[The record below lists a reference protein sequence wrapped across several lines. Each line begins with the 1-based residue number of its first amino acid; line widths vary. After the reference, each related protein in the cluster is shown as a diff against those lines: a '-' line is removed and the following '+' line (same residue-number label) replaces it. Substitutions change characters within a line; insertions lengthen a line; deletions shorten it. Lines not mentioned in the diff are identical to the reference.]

1 MNMGRWDRRRSTPQ
15 YFPSKR
21 LCDNGFHLAKPF
33 FIVFLRNFLTINQL
47 KDMTSREIRKAFLD
61 FFASKQHKIVPSAP
75 LVLKNDPTLMFT
87 NSGMVQFK
95 DYFLGNGTPPAVR
108 IADTQKCLRV
118 SGKHNDLEDVGF
130 DGTHHTMF
138 EMLGNWS
145 FGDYFK
151 AEAIDW
157 SWELLHTVLGLPAD
171 RLYATVFGGDEK
183 EGLAS
188 DEEARNYWRK
198 YLPDNQILDGN
209 KKDNFWEMGAQ
220 GPCGPCSEIHFDF
233 RSDEER
239 AKVPGEKLVN
249 MDDPSVVEI
258 WNNVFMQFE
267 RKADG
272 SLVVLPAQ
280 HVDTGMGF
288 ERLCMIL
295 QGKKYTYDT
304 DIFTPFIQL
313 VEKESGKTYTG
324 SYERTAK
331 TDVAMRVIVDHIR
344 AVAFTIADGQLPS
357 SNGAGYV
364 IRRILR
370 RAVRY
375 YYSFLDVKEPLLNK
389 LIPLLASE
397 FSDVFPELK
406 AQQDFVQK
414 VILEEER
421 SFLRTLENGLK
432 ILETNFNPDI
442 KGWRLKDYCD
452 NINIRVDWERLIYNN
467 SLVIKILP
475 FNLLVTDLESFGSIN
490 EYLNHDPNFLSGGK
504 RLIDYDDIIN
514 QNIVALNNFIPKLVT
529 GEAAF
534 DLYDRSGFPI
544 DLTELIAR
552 EREYSVDSQRFEKL
566 LQEQKQRSKRD
577 AEKQVGDWVIVED
590 DLYID
595 ENGAFA
601 KGVRF
606 VGYDQLKVEDAKVLK
621 YRAVTDK
628 KGLQYQIVLNRTPFY
643 AESGGQVGDTGAM
656 YFDGERIAVLDT
668 KKENDLIIHIVNEL
682 PENIYDPN
690 VRAEV
695 DKTKRQAISQNHTGV
710 HLMHAALHAVLGKHA
725 VQKGQNV
732 DDKRLRFDFSHF
744 QGVSKEE
751 LAQIEDI
758 VNDKICENIALHE
771 VRNMPIEDARK
782 TGAMMLFGEK
792 YGETVRVIT
801 FDKDFSQELCGG
813 THVQATGEI
822 GLFKIVA
829 ESAVAAGVRRIEALT
844 ARTAREYVKS
854 EIAELDKIRDIF
866 KNPKETAKKVDAL
879 LDENKAQRKQIE
891 TMHIEQATAL
901 QKELRSAFQN
911 TEGVNILIKQIA
923 LSDVNAVKTL
933 ATNLEKEIGNA
944 VIVFGSIN
952 SDKPQ
957 LTICISPELAKA
969 KNWNAGAIVREM
981 AKEIKGGG
989 GGSAVFATAGG
1000 TDTEGLVVALEKAK
1014 GLFN

>member
-1 MNMGRWDRRRSTPQ
+1 
-15 YFPSKR
+15 
-21 LCDNGFHLAKPF
+21 
-33 FIVFLRNFLTINQL
+33 
-47 KDMTSREIRKAFLD
+47 MTSREIRKAFLD

-95 DYFLGNGTPPAVR
+95 DYFLGNGTPPSVR

-188 DEEARNYWRK
+188 DEEARTYWLK
-198 YLPDNQILDGN
+198 YLPANQILDGN

-239 AKVPGEKLVN
+239 AKIPGEKLVN

-288 ERLCMIL
+288 ERLCMVL
-295 QGKKYTYDT
+295 QGKHYTYDT

-397 FSDVFPELK
+397 FADVFPELK
-406 AQQDFVQK
+406 AQEAFVQK
-414 VILEEER
+414 VILEEEK
-421 SFLRTLENGLK
+421 SFLRTLELGLK
-432 ILETNFNPDI
+432 RFETLNTEGGI
-442 KGWRLKDYCD
+442 VKG
-452 NINIRVDWERLIYNN
+452 
-467 SLVIKILP
+467 
-475 FNLLVTDLESFGSIN
+475 
-490 EYLNHDPNFLSGGK
+490 
-504 RLIDYDDIIN
+504 
-514 QNIVALNNFIPKLVT
+514 A
-529 GEAAF
+529 EAFEMF
-534 DLYDRSGFPI
+534 DTYGFPI
-544 DLTELIAR
+544 DLTELIAS
-552 EREYSVDSQRFEKL
+552 ERGLSVDTEGFDKCL
-566 LQEQKQRSKRD
+566 LEQKQRSKRD
-577 AEKQVGDWVIVED
+577 AEKQVGDWVTV
-590 DLYID
+590 ID
-595 ENGAFA
+595 EA
-601 KGVRF
+601 GVEF
-606 VGYDQLKVEDAKVLK
+606 VGYDQLTVENTKVLK

-656 YFDGERIAVLDT
+656 YFDGEKIAVLDT

-690 VRAEV
+690 VQAEV

-744 QGVSKEE
+744 QAMTQAE
-751 LAQIEDI
+751 LAEIEDI
-758 VNDKICENIALHE
+758 VNDKICENIALNE

-801 FDKDFSQELCGG
+801 FDKHFSQELCGG

-844 ARTAREYVKS
+844 GRTAREYVKS

-879 LDENKAQRKQIE
+879 FDENKAQRKQIE
-891 TMHIEQATAL
+891 TMHIEQAAGL
-901 QKELRSAFQN
+901 QKDLRSQFLVIASDSAAN
-911 TEGVNILIKQIA
+911 EGVNILIKQIS

-952 SDKPQ
+952 NDKPQ
-957 LTICISPELAKA
+957 LTICISPDLVKA
-969 KNWNAGAIVREM
+969 KGWNAGVIV
-981 AKEIKGGG
+981 KELGKDIKGGG

-1000 TDTEGLVVALEKAK
+1000 VDTEGLVGALEKVRT
-1014 GLFN
+1014 LLINNN

>member
-1 MNMGRWDRRRSTPQ
+1 
-15 YFPSKR
+15 
-21 LCDNGFHLAKPF
+21 
-33 FIVFLRNFLTINQL
+33 
-47 KDMTSREIRKAFLD
+47 MTSHEIRKAFLD

-95 DYFLGNGTPPAVR
+95 DYFLGNGTPPSVR

-130 DGTHHTMF
+130 DGTHHTLF

-151 AEAIDW
+151 KEAIAW
-157 SWELLHTVLGLPAD
+157 SWELLHDKLGLPAD

-188 DEEARNYWRK
+188 DEEARNFWRQ

-239 AKVPGEKLVN
+239 AKVAGETLVN
-249 MDDPSVVEI
+249 QDDPSVVEI

-288 ERLCMIL
+288 ERLCMVL
-295 QGKKYTYDT
+295 QGKKFTYDT

-313 VEKESGKTYTG
+313 VEQESGKKYTG
-324 SYERTAK
+324 SYDRNAK

-344 AVAFTIADGQLPS
+344 AVAFTIGDGQLPS

-375 YYSFLDVKEPLLNK
+375 YYSFLDIKEPFLQK
-389 LIPLLASE
+389 LIPLLATE
-397 FSDVFPELK
+397 FQDVFPELK

-421 SFLRTLENGLK
+421 SFLRTLELGLK
-432 ILETNFNPDI
+432 RFETLNVLSSSEATKGGII
-442 KGWRLKDYCD
+442 KGSD
-452 NINIRVDWERLIYNN
+452 
-467 SLVIKILP
+467 
-475 FNLLVTDLESFGSIN
+475 
-490 EYLNHDPNFLSGGK
+490 
-504 RLIDYDDIIN
+504 
-514 QNIVALNNFIPKLVT
+514 
-529 GEAAF
+529 AF
-534 DLYDRSGFPI
+534 EMFDTYGFPI
-544 DLTELIAR
+544 DLTELIAS
-552 EREYSVDSQRFEKL
+552 EKGLSVDTAGFDAAL
-566 LQEQKQRSKRD
+566 LEQKQRSKKD
-577 AEKQVGDWVIVED
+577 AEKQVGDWVTV
-590 DLYID
+590 ID
-595 ENGAFA
+595 EA
-601 KGVRF
+601 GVEF
-606 VGYDQLKVEDAKVLK
+606 VGYDQLKVENAKVLK

-656 YFDGERIAVLDT
+656 YFDGEKIAVLDT
-668 KKENDLIIHIVNEL
+668 KKENDLIIHIVNDL
-682 PENIYDPN
+682 PENILDPR
-690 VRAEV
+690 VRAQV
-695 DKTKRQAISQNHTGV
+695 DKESRQAISQNHTAV

-732 DDKRLRFDFSHF
+732 DSSRLRFDFSHF

-751 LAQIEDI
+751 LTQIETI
-758 VNDKICENIALHE
+758 VNQKIRENIALHE

-801 FDKDFSQELCGG
+801 FDKNFSQELCGG

-822 GLFKIVA
+822 GLFKIIA
-829 ESAVAAGVRRIEALT
+829 ESAVAAGVRRIEAVT
-844 ARTAREYVKS
+844 ADGAEAFMNS
-854 EIAELDKIRDIF
+854 EKEELDKIRDIF

-879 LDENKAQRKQIE
+879 MDENKALRKQIE
-891 TMHIEQATAL
+891 GMFIEQAASL
-901 QKELRSAFQN
+901 QKDLRSQFVDTA
-911 TEGVNILIKQIA
+911 GVKLLIKQIG
-923 LSDVNAVKTL
+923 LSDNNAVKTL
-933 ATNLEKEIGNA
+933 ATNLEKEVGNA
-944 VIVFGSIN
+944 VIVFGTISN
-952 SDKPQ
+952 DKPQ
-957 LTICISPELAKA
+957 LTICISPDLAKA
-969 KNWNAGAIVREM
+969 KNWNAGAWVKEL
-981 AKEIKGGG
+981 AKDIKGGG
-989 GGSAVFATAGG
+989 GGQPTFATAGG
-1000 TDTEGLVVALEKAK
+1000 VDTEGLEKALNRAK
-1014 GLFN
+1014 SLLN

>member
-1 MNMGRWDRRRSTPQ
+1 
-15 YFPSKR
+15 
-21 LCDNGFHLAKPF
+21 
-33 FIVFLRNFLTINQL
+33 
-47 KDMTSREIRKAFLD
+47 MTSREIRKAFLD
-61 FFASKQHKIVPSAP
+61 FFKSKGHKIVPSAP

-95 DYFLGNGTPPAVR
+95 DYFLGNGTPPSVR

-157 SWELLHTVLGLPAD
+157 SWELLNKVLGLPAD

-188 DEEARNYWRK
+188 DEEARTYWLK
-198 YLPDNQILDGN
+198 YLPANQILDGN
-209 KKDNFWEMGAQ
+209 KKDNFWEMSAQ

-295 QGKKYTYDT
+295 QGKNFTYDT

-313 VEKESGKTYTG
+313 VEKESGKTYIG
-324 SYERTAK
+324 SYDRNAK
-331 TDVAMRVIVDHIR
+331 IDVAMRVIVDHIR
-344 AVAFTIADGQLPS
+344 AVAFTIADGQLPAA
-357 SNGAGYV
+357 NGAGYV

-375 YYSFLDVKEPLLNK
+375 AYSFLDVKEPLLMK

-397 FSDVFPELK
+397 FADVFPELK
-406 AQQDFVQK
+406 AQEAFVQK
-414 VILEEER
+414 VILEEEK
-421 SFLRTLENGLK
+421 SFLRTLELGLK
-432 ILETNFNPDI
+432 RFETLNTEGGI
-442 KGWRLKDYCD
+442 VKG
-452 NINIRVDWERLIYNN
+452 
-467 SLVIKILP
+467 S
-475 FNLLVTDLESFGSIN
+475 
-490 EYLNHDPNFLSGGK
+490 
-504 RLIDYDDIIN
+504 
-514 QNIVALNNFIPKLVT
+514 
-529 GEAAF
+529 EAFEMF
-534 DLYDRSGFPI
+534 DTYGFPV

-552 EREYSVDSQRFEKL
+552 ERGLSVDTAEFDKCL
-566 LQEQKQRSKRD
+566 LEQKQRSKRD
-577 AEKQVGDWVIVED
+577 AEKQVGDWVIV
-590 DLYID
+590 ID
-595 ENGAFA
+595 EA
-601 KGVRF
+601 GVAF
-606 VGYDQLKVEDAKVLK
+606 VGYDQLTVDDAKVLK

-628 KGLQYQIVLNRTPFY
+628 KGLQYQIVLNCTPFY

-668 KKENDLIIHIVNEL
+668 KKENDLVIHIVNEL

-690 VRAEV
+690 VKAEV
-695 DKTKRQAISQNHTGV
+695 DKTKRQAISQNHTAT

-758 VNDKICENIALHE
+758 VNDKICENIALQE

-829 ESAVAAGVRRIEALT
+829 ESAVAAGVRRIEAFT
-844 ARTAREYVKS
+844 GRTAREYVKS

-879 LDENKAQRKQIE
+879 FDENKAQRKQIE
-891 TMHIEQATAL
+891 TMHIEQAAGL
-901 QKELRSAFQN
+901 QKDLRSQFVN
-911 TEGVNILIKQIA
+911 TEGVNMLIKQIA

-944 VIVFGSIN
+944 VIVFGTVN
-952 SDKPQ
+952 NDKPQ
-957 LTICISPELAKA
+957 VTICMSPDLAKA
-969 KNWNAGAIVREM
+969 KNWNAGFMVREL

-989 GGSAVFATAGG
+989 GGSAFFATAGG
-1000 TDTEGLVVALEKAK
+1000 TDTEGLVKALEKAE
-1014 GLFN
+1014 GLLN

>member
-1 MNMGRWDRRRSTPQ
+1 
-15 YFPSKR
+15 
-21 LCDNGFHLAKPF
+21 
-33 FIVFLRNFLTINQL
+33 
-47 KDMTSREIRKAFLD
+47 MTSHEIRQSFLD
-61 FFASKQHKIVPSAP
+61 FFKSKNHKIVPSAP

-95 DYFLGNGTPPAVR
+95 DYFLGNGTPPSVR

-151 AEAIDW
+151 KEAIDW
-157 SWELLHTVLGLPAD
+157 SWEFLTGTLGLEKD

-188 DEEARNYWRK
+188 DEEARNYWRQ

-233 RSDEER
+233 RDDAER
-239 AKVPGEKLVN
+239 AKVAGELLVN
-249 MDDPSVVEI
+249 QDDPSVVEI

-267 RKADG
+267 RKADS

-288 ERLCMIL
+288 ERLCMVM
-295 QGKKYTYDT
+295 QKKRFTYDT
-304 DIFTPFIQL
+304 DVFTPFIAL
-313 VEKESGKTYTG
+313 VEKESGKKYTG
-324 SYERTAK
+324 SYDRNAK

-375 YYSFLDVKEPLLNK
+375 YYSFLDIKEPLLNK
-389 LIPLLASE
+389 LVPLLASE
-397 FSDVFPELK
+397 FKDVFPELIG
-406 AQQDFVQK
+406 QQDFVQK

-421 SFLRTLENGLK
+421 SFLRTLELGLK
-432 ILETNFNPDI
+432 RFEGLNT
-442 KGWRLKDYCD
+442 KGGFVK
-452 NINIRVDWERLIYNN
+452 
-467 SLVIKILP
+467 
-475 FNLLVTDLESFGSIN
+475 GS
-490 EYLNHDPNFLSGGK
+490 D
-504 RLIDYDDIIN
+504 
-514 QNIVALNNFIPKLVT
+514 
-529 GEAAF
+529 AF
-534 DLYDRSGFPI
+534 EMFDTFGFPI
-544 DLTELIAR
+544 DLTELIAK
-552 EREYSVDSQRFEKL
+552 EKGLGVDTTEFDRL
-566 LQEQKQRSKRD
+566 LLEQKKRSKAD
-577 AEKQVGDWVIVED
+577 AEKQVGDWVVV
-590 DLYID
+590 ID
-595 ENGAFA
+595 EA
-601 KGVRF
+601 GVEF
-606 VGYDQLKVEDAKVLK
+606 VGYDQLKVENAKVLK

-656 YFDGERIAVLDT
+656 YFDGEKIDVLDT
-668 KKENDLIIHIVNEL
+668 KKENDLIIHIVSEL
-682 PENIYDPN
+682 PENIRDER
-690 VRAEV
+690 VRTQV
-695 DKTKRQAISQNHTGV
+695 DKATRQATSQNHTAA
-710 HLMHAALHAVLGKHA
+710 HLMHAALHQVLGKHA

-732 DDKRLRFDFSHF
+732 DANRMRFDFSHF
-744 QGVSKEE
+744 NGVTKEE
-751 LAQIEDI
+751 LAQIEQI
-758 VNDKICENIALHE
+758 VNQKIRENIALIE

-792 YGETVRVIT
+792 YGETVRVIS
-801 FDKDFSQELCGG
+801 FDKSFSQELCGG

-844 ARTAREYVKS
+844 ADGAETYMNE

-866 KNPKETAKKVDAL
+866 KNPKETAKKVESLQD
-879 LDENKAQRKQIE
+879 DNKALRKQIE
-891 TMHIEQATAL
+891 AMHIEQAAVL
-901 QKELRSAFQN
+901 QKSLRSEFKN
-911 TEGVNILIKQIA
+911 IEGVNLLVTQIN
-923 LSDVNAVKTL
+923 LSDGNALKTL
-933 ATNLEKEIGNA
+933 ATNLEKEVGNA
-944 VIVFGSIN
+944 LIVFGTISN
-952 SDKPQ
+952 DKPQ
-957 LTICISPELAKA
+957 LTVCISADLAKA
-969 KNWNAGAIVREM
+969 KNWNAGNMVKEL
-981 AKEIKGGG
+981 AKDIKGGG
-989 GGSAVFATAGG
+989 GGQPTFATAGG
-1000 TDTEGLVVALEKAK
+1000 TDVLGLVTALGRVGEFFK
-1014 GLFN
+1014 

>member
-1 MNMGRWDRRRSTPQ
+1 
-15 YFPSKR
+15 
-21 LCDNGFHLAKPF
+21 
-33 FIVFLRNFLTINQL
+33 
-47 KDMTSREIRKAFLD
+47 MTSHEIRQSFLD
-61 FFASKQHKIVPSAP
+61 FFKSKNHKIVPSAP

-95 DYFLGNGTPPAVR
+95 DYFLGNGTPPSVR

-151 AEAIDW
+151 KEAIDW
-157 SWELLHTVLGLPAD
+157 SWEFLTGTLGLEKD
-171 RLYATVFGGDEK
+171 RLYATVFGGDDK

-188 DEEARNYWRK
+188 DEEARNYWRQ

-233 RSDEER
+233 RDDAER
-239 AKVPGEKLVN
+239 AKVAGELLVN
-249 MDDPSVVEI
+249 QDDPSVVEI

-288 ERLCMIL
+288 ERLCMVM
-295 QGKKYTYDT
+295 QKKRFTYDT
-304 DIFTPFIQL
+304 DVFTPFIAL
-313 VEKESGKTYTG
+313 VEKESGKKYTG
-324 SYERTAK
+324 SYDRNAK

-375 YYSFLDVKEPLLNK
+375 YYSFLDIKEPFLQK

-397 FSDVFPELK
+397 FKDVFPELK

-421 SFLRTLENGLK
+421 SFLRTLELGLK
-432 ILETNFNPDI
+432 RFEGLNTEGGNV
-442 KGWRLKDYCD
+442 KGSD
-452 NINIRVDWERLIYNN
+452 
-467 SLVIKILP
+467 
-475 FNLLVTDLESFGSIN
+475 
-490 EYLNHDPNFLSGGK
+490 
-504 RLIDYDDIIN
+504 
-514 QNIVALNNFIPKLVT
+514 
-529 GEAAF
+529 AF
-534 DLYDRSGFPI
+534 EMFDTFGFPI
-544 DLTELIAR
+544 DLTELIAK
-552 EREYSVDSQRFEKL
+552 EKGLGVDSTEFDRL
-566 LQEQKQRSKRD
+566 LLEQKQRSKAD
-577 AEKQVGDWVIVED
+577 AEKQVGDWVVV
-590 DLYID
+590 ID
-595 ENGAFA
+595 EA
-601 KGVRF
+601 GVEF
-606 VGYDQLKVEDAKVLK
+606 VGYDQLKVENAKVLK

-656 YFDGERIAVLDT
+656 YFDGEKIEVLDT
-668 KKENDLIIHIVNEL
+668 KKENDLIIHIVSEL
-682 PENIYDPN
+682 PENIKDEG
-690 VRAEV
+690 VRAQV
-695 DKTKRQAISQNHTGV
+695 DRASRQATSQNHTAA
-710 HLMHAALHAVLGKHA
+710 HLMHAALHQVLGKHA

-732 DDKRLRFDFSHF
+732 DANRMRFDFSHF
-744 QGVSKEE
+744 NGVTKEE
-751 LAQIEDI
+751 LAQIEKI
-758 VNDKICENIALHE
+758 VNQKIRENIGLNE

-792 YGETVRVIT
+792 YSETVRVIT
-801 FDKDFSQELCGG
+801 FDKSFSQELCGG

-822 GLFKIVA
+822 GVFKIVA

-844 ARTAREYVKS
+844 ADGAEVYMNE

-866 KNPKETAKKVDAL
+866 KNPKETAKKVESLQD
-879 LDENKAQRKQIE
+879 DNKALRKQIE
-891 TMHIEQATAL
+891 LMHIEQAAVL
-901 QKELRSAFQN
+901 QKSLRSEFKN
-911 TEGVNILIKQIA
+911 TEGVNLLVKQIN
-923 LSDVNAVKTL
+923 LSDNNAVKTL
-933 ATNLEKEIGNA
+933 AANLEKEVGNA
-944 VIVFGSIN
+944 FIVFGTISN
-952 SDKPQ
+952 DKPQ
-957 LTICISPELAKA
+957 LTVCISPDLAKA
-969 KNWNAGAIVREM
+969 KNWNAGNMVKEL
-981 AKEIKGGG
+981 AKDIKGGG
-989 GGSAVFATAGG
+989 GGQPAFATAGG
-1000 TDTEGLVVALEKAK
+1000 TDVSGLVLALAKA
-1014 GLFN
+1014 LNLVN

>member
-1 MNMGRWDRRRSTPQ
+1 
-15 YFPSKR
+15 
-21 LCDNGFHLAKPF
+21 
-33 FIVFLRNFLTINQL
+33 
-47 KDMTSREIRKAFLD
+47 MTSHEIRKAFLD
-61 FFASKQHKIVPSAP
+61 FFKSKQHKIVPSAP

-95 DYFLGNGTPPAVR
+95 DYFLGNGTPPSVR

-171 RLYATVFGGDEK
+171 RLYATVFGGDAQ

-239 AKVPGEKLVN
+239 TKVPGEQLVN

-295 QGKKYTYDT
+295 QGKNFTYDT

-324 SYERTAK
+324 SYDRNAK

-344 AVAFTIADGQLPS
+344 AVAFTIADGQLPAA
-357 SNGAGYV
+357 NGAGYV

-375 YYSFLDVKEPLLNK
+375 YYSFLDVKEPLLTK

-397 FSDVFPELK
+397 FADVFPELK

-421 SFLRTLENGLK
+421 SFLKTLDFGLYRLDLDLNVISESTRLSNYLDNHNYIWLRDLNNPHAIRIPTLK
-432 ILETNFNPDI
+432 IIIAKSNDFSEI
-442 KGWRLKDYCD
+442 Q
-452 NINIRVDWERLIYNN
+452 IA
-467 SLVIKILP
+467 
-475 FNLLVTDLESFGSIN
+475 
-490 EYLNHDPNFLSGGK
+490 DPNQGILINDYELVDYNKVSKIFTNYIPYLLDGK
-504 RLIDYDDIIN
+504 
-514 QNIVALNNFIPKLVT
+514 K
-529 GEAAF
+529 AF
-534 DLYDRSGFPI
+534 ELFDTYGFPI
-544 DLTELIAR
+544 DLTQLIAT
-552 EREYSVDSQRFEKL
+552 EKGWSVDTEKFEIALK
-566 LQEQKQRSKRD
+566 EQKQRSKKD
-577 AEKQVGDWVIVED
+577 AEKQVGDWITV
-590 DLYID
+590 ID
-595 ENGAFA
+595 EA
-601 KGVRF
+601 GVEF
-606 VGYDQLKVEDAKVLK
+606 VGYDQLKVENAKVLK

-628 KGLQYQIVLNRTPFY
+628 KGLQYQIVLNKTPFY

-656 YFDGERIAVLDT
+656 YFDSERIAVLDT
-668 KKENDLIIHIVNEL
+668 KKENDLVIHIVNEL

-690 VRAEV
+690 VKAEV
-695 DKTKRQAISQNHTGV
+695 DQTKRQAISQNHTAT

-744 QGVSKEE
+744 QATTKEE
-751 LAQIEDI
+751 LAHIEHI
-758 VNDKICENIALHE
+758 VNQKIRQNIVLEE

-801 FDKDFSQELCGG
+801 FDPNFSRELCGG

-829 ESAVAAGVRRIEALT
+829 ESAVAAGVRRLEALT
-844 ARTAREYVKS
+844 ADGAEAYLNTEV
-854 EIAELDKIRDIF
+854 AELNAIRDIF
-866 KNPKETAKKVDAL
+866 KNPKNTAQRVADL
-879 LDENKAQRKQIE
+879 QDDNKALRKQIE
-891 TMHIEQATAL
+891 AMHLVQASEL
-901 QKELRSAFQN
+901 KGSLRSAFQN
-911 TEGVNILIKQIA
+911 TEGVNLLVKQIN
-923 LSDVNAVKTL
+923 LSDANAIKTL
-933 ATNLEKEIGNA
+933 AANLDKEVGNA
-944 VIVFGSIN
+944 VIVFGSISN
-952 SDKPQ
+952 EKAQ
-957 LTICISPELAKA
+957 LTISISPDLAKA
-969 KNWNAGAIVREM
+969 KNWNAGAMIREL

-1000 TDTEGLVVALEKAK
+1000 TDTEGLVKALEKAR

>member
-1 MNMGRWDRRRSTPQ
+1 
-15 YFPSKR
+15 
-21 LCDNGFHLAKPF
+21 
-33 FIVFLRNFLTINQL
+33 
-47 KDMTSREIRKAFLD
+47 MTSHEIRQSFLD
-61 FFASKQHKIVPSAP
+61 FFKSKQHKIVPSAP

-95 DYFLGNGTPPAVR
+95 DYFLGNGTPPSVR

-151 AEAIDW
+151 KEAIEW
-157 SWELLHTVLGLPAD
+157 SWELLHDKLGLPAD
-171 RLYATVFGGDEK
+171 RLYATVFGGDAQ

-188 DEEARNYWRK
+188 DEEARNYWRQ

-233 RSDEER
+233 RSDQER
-239 AKVPGEKLVN
+239 ANVPGEKLVN
-249 MDDPSVVEI
+249 QDDPSVVEI

-288 ERLCMIL
+288 ERLCMVL

-313 VEKESGKTYTG
+313 VEKESGIKYTG
-324 SYERTAK
+324 SYDRNAK

-357 SNGAGYV
+357 SGGAGYV

-375 YYSFLDVKEPLLNK
+375 YYSFLDIKEPFLQK
-389 LIPLLASE
+389 LIPLLATE
-397 FSDVFPELK
+397 FEDVFPELK

-421 SFLRTLENGLK
+421 SFLKTLEMGLK
-432 ILETNFNPDI
+432 RFETLNTEGGI
-442 KGWRLKDYCD
+442 VKGS
-452 NINIRVDWERLIYNN
+452 E
-467 SLVIKILP
+467 
-475 FNLLVTDLESFGSIN
+475 
-490 EYLNHDPNFLSGGK
+490 
-504 RLIDYDDIIN
+504 
-514 QNIVALNNFIPKLVT
+514 
-529 GEAAF
+529 AF
-534 DLYDRSGFPI
+534 DMFDTYGFPI
-544 DLTELIAR
+544 DLTALLAS
-552 EREYSVDSQRFEKL
+552 ERGLSVDTEGFEVALK
-566 LQEQKQRSKRD
+566 EQKQRSKKD
-577 AEKQVGDWVIVED
+577 AEKQVGDWVSPPQSPQEGEDANRVE
-590 DLYID
+590 
-595 ENGAFA
+595 
-601 KGVRF
+601 F
-606 VGYDQLKVEDAKVLK
+606 VGYDQLKVENAKVLK

-643 AESGGQVGDTGAM
+643 AESGGQVGDTGFM
-656 YFDGERIAVLDT
+656 YFSPALGDLGGFDGEKIAVLDT
-668 KKENDLIIHIVNEL
+668 KKENDLIIHIVNDL
-682 PENIYDPN
+682 PENINDSR
-690 VRAEV
+690 VRAQV
-695 DKTKRQAISQNHTGV
+695 DRDARQAISQNHTAT
-710 HLMHAALHAVLGKHA
+710 HLMHAALHSILGKHA

-732 DDKRLRFDFSHF
+732 DAQRLRFDFSHF

-751 LAQIEDI
+751 LAQIEKL
-758 VNDKICENIALHE
+758 VNQKIRENIALDE

-792 YGETVRVIT
+792 YGEMVRVIT
-801 FDKDFSQELCGG
+801 FDKDFSRELCGG

-829 ESAVAAGVRRIEALT
+829 ESAVAAGVRRIEAVT
-844 ARTAREYVKS
+844 ADGAEAYMN
-854 EIAELDKIRDIF
+854 EAFAELHRIQDYF
-866 KNPKETAKKVDAL
+866 KNPKNIADKTIAQGEEIKAL
-879 LDENKAQRKQIE
+879 RKQIE
-891 TMHIEQATAL
+891 AMHLEQATAL
-901 QKELRSAFQN
+901 QKELRSQFVDNQ
-911 TEGVNILIKQIA
+911 GFKLLIKQIV
-923 LSDVNAVKTL
+923 LSDSNAIKTL

-944 VIVFGSIN
+944 VIVFGNISN
-952 SDKPQ
+952 DKPQ
-957 LTICISPELAKA
+957 LTICISPDLAKA
-969 KNWNAGAIVREM
+969 KNWNAGAMV
-981 AKEIKGGG
+981 KELGKDIKGGG
-989 GGSAVFATAGG
+989 GGQATFATAGG
-1000 TDTEGLVVALEKAK
+1000 VDTEGLVKALGRAK
-1014 GLFN
+1014 VLLN

>member
-1 MNMGRWDRRRSTPQ
+1 MWTNHVKLFQ
-15 YFPSKR
+15 
-21 LCDNGFHLAKPF
+21 
-33 FIVFLRNFLTINQL
+33 IIQNQPI
-47 KDMTSREIRKAFLD
+47 KKYMTSHEIRQSFLD
-61 FFASKQHKIVPSAP
+61 FFKSKNHKIVPSAP

-95 DYFLGNGTPPAVR
+95 DYFLGNGTPPSVR

-151 AEAIDW
+151 KEAIDW
-157 SWELLHTVLGLPAD
+157 SWEFLTGTLGLEKD

-188 DEEARNYWRK
+188 DEEARNYWRQ

-233 RSDEER
+233 RDDAER
-239 AKVPGEKLVN
+239 KKVAGELLVN
-249 MDDPSVVEI
+249 QDDPSVVEI

-288 ERLCMIL
+288 ERLCMVM
-295 QGKKYTYDT
+295 QKKRFTYDT
-304 DIFTPFIQL
+304 DVFTPFIAL
-313 VEKESGKTYTG
+313 VEKESGKKYTG
-324 SYERTAK
+324 SYDRNAK
-331 TDVAMRVIVDHIR
+331 TDVAMRVIVDHVR

-375 YYSFLDVKEPLLNK
+375 YYSFLDIKEPFLQK

-397 FSDVFPELK
+397 FKDVFPELIG
-406 AQQDFVQK
+406 QQDFVQK

-421 SFLRTLENGLK
+421 SFLRTLELGLK
-432 ILETNFNPDI
+432 RFEGLNTEGGHV
-442 KGWRLKDYCD
+442 KGSD
-452 NINIRVDWERLIYNN
+452 
-467 SLVIKILP
+467 
-475 FNLLVTDLESFGSIN
+475 
-490 EYLNHDPNFLSGGK
+490 
-504 RLIDYDDIIN
+504 
-514 QNIVALNNFIPKLVT
+514 
-529 GEAAF
+529 AF
-534 DLYDRSGFPI
+534 EMFDTFGFPI
-544 DLTELIAR
+544 DLTELIAK
-552 EREYSVDSQRFEKL
+552 EKGLGVDSTEFDRL
-566 LQEQKQRSKRD
+566 LLEQKKRSKAD
-577 AEKQVGDWVIVED
+577 AEKQVGDWVVV
-590 DLYID
+590 ID
-595 ENGAFA
+595 EA
-601 KGVRF
+601 GVEF
-606 VGYDQLKVEDAKVLK
+606 VGYDQLKVENAKVLK

-656 YFDGERIAVLDT
+656 YFDGEKIDVLDT
-668 KKENDLIIHIVNEL
+668 KKENDLIIHIVSEL
-682 PENIYDPN
+682 PENIRDER
-690 VRAEV
+690 VRTQV
-695 DKTKRQAISQNHTGV
+695 DKASRQATSQNHTAA
-710 HLMHAALHAVLGKHA
+710 HLMHAALHQVLGKHA

-732 DDKRLRFDFSHF
+732 DSNRMRFDFSHF
-744 QGVSKEE
+744 QGVTKEE
-751 LAQIEDI
+751 LEQIEDI

-822 GLFKIVA
+822 GQFKIIA
-829 ESAVAAGVRRIEALT
+829 ESAVAAGVRRLEAFTGAT
-844 ARTAREYVKS
+844 ARQYVKD

-866 KNPKETAKKVDAL
+866 KNPKETAKKVEVVI
-879 LDENKAQRKQIE
+879 DENKSLRKQLE
-891 TMHIEQATAL
+891 AKNLEQAASI
-901 QKELRSAFQN
+901 QKELRSEFKN
-911 TEGVNILIKQIA
+911 TEGVNLLVKQIN
-923 LSDVNAVKTL
+923 LSDGNALKTL
-933 ATNLEKEIGNA
+933 ATNLEKEVGNA
-944 VIVFGSIN
+944 LIVFGTISN
-952 SDKPQ
+952 DKPQ
-957 LTICISPELAKA
+957 LTVCISADLAKA
-969 KNWNAGAIVREM
+969 KNWNAGVMVKEL
-981 AKEIKGGG
+981 AKDIKGGG
-989 GGSAVFATAGG
+989 GGQPTFATAGG
-1000 TDTEGLVVALEKAK
+1000 TDVAGLVAALNRVTDLLK
-1014 GLFN
+1014 

>member
-1 MNMGRWDRRRSTPQ
+1 
-15 YFPSKR
+15 
-21 LCDNGFHLAKPF
+21 
-33 FIVFLRNFLTINQL
+33 
-47 KDMTSREIRKAFLD
+47 MTSHEIRKAFLD

-95 DYFLGNGTPPAVR
+95 DYFLGNGTPPSVR

-130 DGTHHTMF
+130 DGTHHTLF

-151 AEAIDW
+151 KEAIAW
-157 SWELLHTVLGLPAD
+157 SWELLHDKLGLPAD

-188 DEEARNYWRK
+188 DEEARNFWRQ

-239 AKVPGEKLVN
+239 AKVAGEKLVN
-249 MDDPSVVEI
+249 QDDPSVVEI

-288 ERLCMIL
+288 ERLCMVL
-295 QGKKYTYDT
+295 QGKKFTYDT

-313 VEKESGKTYTG
+313 VEQESGKKYTG
-324 SYERTAK
+324 SYDRNAK

-344 AVAFTIADGQLPS
+344 AVAFTIGDGQLPS

-375 YYSFLDVKEPLLNK
+375 YYSFLDIKEPFLQK
-389 LIPLLASE
+389 LIPLLATE
-397 FSDVFPELK
+397 FQDVFPELK

-421 SFLRTLENGLK
+421 SFLRTLELGLK
-432 ILETNFNPDI
+432 RFDSSYTKAMTLEHSVHKFLINNNISNKLQYREQDIGIDIVSKDYKVGIELKLNPDKHTIKNFNEKIPFYKEKLD
-442 KGWRLKDYCD
+442 LKH
-452 NINIRVDWERLIYNN
+452 V
-467 SLVIKILP
+467 
-475 FNLLVTDLESFGSIN
+475 LLVSED
-490 EYLNHDPNFLSGGK
+490 DFLSGRFSK
-504 RLIDYDDIIN
+504 ELSTIIN
-514 QNIVALNNFIPKLVT
+514 KDLDNKYINLELPSTL
-529 GEAAF
+529 AF
-534 DLYDRSGFPI
+534 EFYDTFGFPI
-544 DLTELIAR
+544 DLTELIAS
-552 EREYSVDSQRFEKL
+552 EKGLSVDTAGFDAAL
-566 LQEQKQRSKRD
+566 LEQKQRSKKD
-577 AEKQVGDWVIVED
+577 AEKQVGDWVTV
-590 DLYID
+590 ID
-595 ENGAFA
+595 EA
-601 KGVRF
+601 GVEF
-606 VGYDQLKVEDAKVLK
+606 VGYDQLKVENAKVLK

-656 YFDGERIAVLDT
+656 YFDGEKIAVLDT
-668 KKENDLIIHIVNEL
+668 KKENDLIIHIVNDL
-682 PENIYDPN
+682 PENILDPR
-690 VRAEV
+690 VRAQV
-695 DKTKRQAISQNHTGV
+695 DKESRQAISQNHTAV

-732 DDKRLRFDFSHF
+732 DSSRLRFDFSHF

-751 LAQIEDI
+751 LTQIETI
-758 VNDKICENIALHE
+758 VNQKIRENITLHE

-801 FDKDFSQELCGG
+801 FDKNFSQELCGG

-822 GLFKIVA
+822 GLFKIIA
-829 ESAVAAGVRRIEALT
+829 ESAVAAGVRRIEAVT
-844 ARTAREYVKS
+844 ADGAEAFMNS
-854 EIAELDKIRDIF
+854 EKEELDKIRDIF

-879 LDENKAQRKQIE
+879 MDENKALRKQIE
-891 TMHIEQATAL
+891 GMFIEQAASM
-901 QKELRSAFQN
+901 QKDLRSQFVVIAN
-911 TEGVNILIKQIA
+911 DSAANDGVKLLIKQIG
-923 LSDVNAVKTL
+923 LSDNNAVKTL
-933 ATNLEKEIGNA
+933 ATNLEKEVGNA
-944 VIVFGSIN
+944 VIVFGTISN
-952 SDKPQ
+952 DKPQ
-957 LTICISPELAKA
+957 LTICISPDLAKA
-969 KNWNAGAIVREM
+969 KNWNAGAMVKEL
-981 AKEIKGGG
+981 AKDIKGGG
-989 GGSAVFATAGG
+989 GGQPTFATAGG
-1000 TDTEGLVVALEKAK
+1000 TDTEGLASALARAK
-1014 GLFN
+1014 NLLN